1 MAILKKP
8 EPKKHKCKCVLPT
21 TLTGVSALTGKLQN
35 FCDTREEMDKVQ
47 LATMKAELRKKLADA
62 EIEELS
68 LVRVKLEHQDY
79 LALRARKSTRNR
91 T

>member
-8 EPKKHKCKCVLPT
+8 EPKKHKCKCVPPPT
-21 TLTGVSALTGKLQN
+21 PSSLSGLSGLLK
-35 FCDTREEMDKVQ
+35 DISDSREEMNKVQ
-47 LATMKAELRKKLADA
+47 LATMKADLRKKLADA

-68 LVRVKLEHQDY
+68 LERVKLEHQDY